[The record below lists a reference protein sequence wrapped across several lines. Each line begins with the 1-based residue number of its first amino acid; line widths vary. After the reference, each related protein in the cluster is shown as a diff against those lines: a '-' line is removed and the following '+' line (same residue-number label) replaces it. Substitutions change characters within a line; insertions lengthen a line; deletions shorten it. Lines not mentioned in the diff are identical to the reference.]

1 MNIFLNSESTRYIPF
16 TMNISFKIKNR
27 TVSQSYLKCFRQ
39 FPWSLP
45 MDSPSVLRCLALSI
59 SLTSSQTTAPLVL
72 GALIPVSCFQFL
84 RCISKAHHW
93 AFALAAP
100 SWRSS
105 LLTSYSFREF
115 LFTLHISRITSLIAI
130 LSKIWSLPWLN
141 AFIKPD
147 SFPSELRS
155 PFAFIVSWARLTP

>member
-16 TMNISFKIKNR
+16 TMNISFKIKNHI
-27 TVSQSYLKCFRQ
+27 VSQSYLKFFRQ

-45 MDSPSVLRCLALSI
+45 MDSPSVLRCLALLI

-72 GALIPVSCFQFL
+72 GALITVSCFQFL
-84 RCISKAHHW
+84 KDASQRPTTGPLHLLPPLEG
-93 AFALAAP
+93 ALSSQATALGNSYSP
-100 SWRSS
+100 FTSLGS
-105 LLTSYSFREF
+105 LLWLPYSQR
-115 LFTLHISRITSLIAI
+115 
-130 LSKIWSLPWLN
+130 SLPWLN